1 MSNSRDDEATHDTLR
16 ADSPQAISEQP
27 IVFGGSGTLP
37 LDDVTT
43 VAVRAR
49 STSAPAYERYALVK
63 LLGEGGMGT
72 VNLCRDP
79 IIGREVAL
87 KSIKPEA
94 AASSDSAARFL
105 REARVQGQLEHPAIV
120 PVYDLGAL
128 PDGTTFFTMKRIRG
142 VTFHEVYEGLAQ
154 NDPEFTSRFNRRKL
168 LSAFATVC
176 LAVDFAHA
184 RGVIHR
190 DLKPGNIML
199 GDFGEVHV
207 LDWGLAKLQSQAS
220 EETVGPVALPK
231 DESKE
236 TLFGS
241 LMGTPGYMSPEQ
253 ARGETDRL
261 DARTDVYALGCIL
274 FETLHLEPFHK
285 GKGAME
291 RLAATVAGISTD
303 MPRAR
308 SGDVPPELDKLW
320 REAVALDMEKR
331 IPNAR
336 ILAERVERYLDGEK
350 DESRRRELA
359 SEHVANARTKVLSTP
374 TGRAD
379 ALRELGR
386 ALALDPMHAEALSA
400 LSHLLTDLPSE
411 VPPEARRAIEEAQSE
426 RRVQMARTTFIRNST
441 WILIIPLVV
450 SFGVLDWR
458 RGGALIGALV
468 IAAIVALY
476 AWRAKSTSDAA
487 TITLMG
493 VSSLAI
499 MLVSF
504 VMGPFI
510 VVPALAATNAIFFA
524 MNADAKLRR
533 AVLALGVSTIVVPL
547 LLSWLGLDAGYYTF
561 EDGAMIVRSAMVTL
575 PPFVTQ
581 LTLALISV
589 LLVITPTLLAGRMR
603 DRLAAA
609 EERVLLQAHYLAQL
623 LPKTEA

>member
-1 MSNSRDDEATHDTLR
+1 MTSSRDHEATHDTLR
-16 ADSPQAISEQP
+16 ADSPQVISEQP
-27 IVFGGSGTLP
+27 FVFGGSGTLP
-37 LDDVTT
+37 LDDVATT
-43 VAVRAR
+43 AMRTR
-49 STSAPAYERYALVK
+49 SSAPAPYQRYELVK

-94 AASSDSAARFL
+94 AASSDSASRFL

-120 PVYDLGAL
+120 PVYDLGTL

-154 NDPEFTSRFNRRKL
+154 QDPELTSRFNRRKL

-176 LAVDFAHA
+176 LAIDFAHK

-207 LDWGLAKLQSQAS
+207 LDWGLARLRSQPTDQVA
-220 EETVGPVALPK
+220 GPVELPK

-253 ARGETDRL
+253 ARGEIDRL

-274 FETLHLEPFHK
+274 FEILHLEPFHK

-303 MPRAR
+303 IPRAL
-308 SGDVPPELDKLW
+308 SGDVPPELDQLW
-320 REAVALDMEKR
+320 REAIELDMEKR

-336 ILAERVERYLDGEK
+336 VLAERVERYLDGEK

-359 SEHVANARTKVLSTP
+359 SAHVTEARTKVWSTP
-374 TGRAD
+374 TGRAE

-386 ALALDPMHAEALSA
+386 ALALDPTHEEALAS
-400 LSHLLTDLPSE
+400 LSHMLTDLPSE
-411 VPPEARRAIEEAQSE
+411 VPPEARAAIEAGQSD

-458 RGGALIGALV
+458 RGGALIGMLLLSALV
-468 IAAIVALY
+468 AFY
-476 AWRAKSTSDAA
+476 AWRSKSVSDSW
-487 TITLMG
+487 TIALMG
-493 VSSLAI
+493 MSSLAI

-504 VMGPFI
+504 VMGPFVI
-510 VVPALAATNAIFFA
+510 VPALAATNAIFFA

-533 AVLALGVSTIVVPL
+533 AVLVLGVSTIAVPL
-547 LLSWLGLDAGYYTF
+547 ALSWSGLDTGYYTF
-561 EDGAMIVRSAMVTL
+561 EQGAMIVRSAMVTL
-575 PPFVTQ
+575 PPFMTQ
-581 LTLALISV
+581 LALALISI
-589 LLVITPTLLAGRMR
+589 LLVITPTMLAGRMR

-623 LPKTEA
+623 LPKTK